1 MTKDQAPQDA
11 ASELIAPSV
20 LNVGLGA
27 DAPKNVCVVRLTTT
41 TWADKRGLHIKK
53 SLTYLRRKC
62 VGYNAIEEEVRATG
76 ADYAARII
84 VNLDECVN
92 GIYEVA
98 VCNETHDWE
107 SGHVDGYDL
116 KLIPFAAAN
125 V

>member
-1 MTKDQAPQDA
+1 MTDTN
-11 ASELIAPSV
+11 ELEQEPRRGLSDLTEV
-20 LNVGLGA
+20 LA
-27 DAPKNVCVVRLTTT
+27 TDAPKNVCVVKLATTA
-41 TWADKRGLHIKK
+41 WADKRGLHIKK

-62 VGYNAIEEEVRATG
+62 SGYNSIEEDVSAIG
-76 ADYAARII
+76 AEDTARTII
-84 VNLDECVN
+84 NLDECAD